1 MEAGSMT
8 DADMAASQVTV
19 MLDEYKEIGTET
31 RTRIDLQHRNM
42 NVLVVLVTA
51 VTGYLVKYAS
61 EHGLGTHG
69 ASLAHS
75 EIAILVALV
84 PVVTNVFLWRHLDH
98 DVNIIDKAAYVRT
111 VLRPALVESLEGR
124 SVLDFESFLHFR
136 RKLRPQR
143 WGPFLALGQED
154 VPMFLILVSYLG
166 ASWYLLLHVQH
177 HAGSGHDVF
186 DGLVYVGTL
195 LTAISAVMAVGVGRE
210 YARVGA
216 DDDVSRRDLAEWHAQ
231 REAYNAKLF
240 TEGRPRSDDNAEK

>member
-1 MEAGSMT
+1 MT
-8 DADMAASQVTV
+8 DSDNTASRVSV
-19 MLDEYKEIGTET
+19 MLDEYKEVGTET

-61 EHGLGTHG
+61 EHGGAGHG

-111 VLRPALVESLEGR
+111 VLRPTLVKSLDGH

-136 RKLRPQR
+136 RGLRPQR

-154 VPMFLILVSYLG
+154 IPMFLILVAYLG
-166 ASWYLLLHVQH
+166 ASWYLLLQVQH

-186 DGLVYVGTL
+186 DGLVYAGTL
-195 LTAISAVMAVGVGRE
+195 LTVISAVMAIGVGRE

-216 DDDVSRRDLAEWHAQ
+216 DDDVSREDLVAWQAQ
-231 REAYNAKLF
+231 RNAYNAKLL
-240 TEGRPRSDDNAEK
+240 TEGESHLDDDARVST